1 MILVVVVEVEVIKLE
16 AEEVTSTGKT
26 TLTSKMVSQKN
37 GTSKLASQKNGRIIM
52 KEVRKMNGRT
62 NVMVVAIENRTTIKI
77 ISRET

>member
-16 AEEVTSTGKT
+16 AEEVISIGKT

-37 GTSKLASQKNGRIIM
+37 GTSKIASQ
-52 KEVRKMNGRT
+52 MNGRT
-62 NVMVVAIENRTTIKI
+62 NVMVVAIENRTPTKI